1 MNKEVLRE
9 KYKKLRKEVLDK
21 KERDSLITRKVLL
34 SEEYKKANTI
44 AIYVSKEDE
53 VDTKE
58 LIDSCLA
65 AGKTV
70 CVPVAFPDSR
80 DMCFYHITSRSV
92 LKKGPFGILIP
103 EPTIRDL
110 VFPNEIDLF
119 IVPMV
124 AFDRN
129 NNRLGQG
136 GGYYDT
142 YLAKANGDTIGIA
155 YDIQMTGDMVV
166 EPHDVKVKKIITDN
180 RESNSLQK
188 Y

>member
-70 CVPVAFPDSR
+70 CVP
-80 DMCFYHITSRSV
+80 ITGPNQMLFSIIKSSSELTEEGIFKIGEPKLDVDRVV
-92 LKKGPFGILIP
+92 LK
-103 EPTIRDL
+103 
-110 VFPNEIDLF
+110 NEIDLF
-119 IVPMV
+119 IVPV
-124 AFDRN
+124 LAFDRN
-129 NNRLGQG
+129 KNRIGYG
-136 GGYYDT
+136 KGYYDK
-142 YLAKANGDTIGIA
+142 YLKNERGYKIGIA
-155 YDIQMTGDMVV
+155 YDIQMTSDIDTNENDICMD
-166 EPHDVKVKKIITDN
+166 EIITE
-180 RESNSLQK
+180 RRLVK
-188 Y
+188 